1 MCNRTVSS
9 FQSPIPRLQAGTSLT
24 DLLRS
29 SPARSPLTHGLL
41 AGCVLVFLAMLSQ
54 GAGLWHTTTGVQ
66 LAWGA
71 NFGPATQDGQWWR
84 LATAIFIHFGVLHL
98 AMNMWALRDVGRLVE
113 RLYGPW
119 RFAVLYLGSG
129 VLGNLL
135 SLVVQGN
142 QAVSG
147 GASGAIFGLYG
158 ALLVFLWRERRQ
170 VDPHE
175 FRWLFWAAIVFVGL
189 IFAMGIW
196 VVPGIDNSA
205 HLGGFAVGALLART
219 LAKPWNANSP
229 RGRTGAGV
237 ALAVLVFAAGWL
249 TWHIPP
255 PRYLLGDERKVQVA
269 IQNFTIA
276 DQQISQQWNAIL
288 NAAPASELSFEQLAG
303 QIESNVTAEYEQ
315 TFEQLMAATPAS
327 QAPSVVALGNLQTY
341 AATRIQASRALVDGL
356 RRKDSEKI
364 RDALRQA
371 QGSAVGV
378 AAALAASGTR
388 PQVDLDG
395 SKSQH

>member
-1 MCNRTVSS
+1 LA
-9 FQSPIPRLQAGTSLT
+9 ISLT
-24 DLLRS
+24 DLLQS
-29 SPARSPLTHGLL
+29 SLARTPLTHVLL
-41 AGCVLVFLAMLSQ
+41 AVNVIVFLVMLSQ
-54 GAGLWHTTTGVQ
+54 GASLWHTSTGVQ

-84 LATAIFIHFGVLHL
+84 LATAMFIHFGVLHL
-98 AMNMWALRDVGRLVE
+98 GMNMWALRDVGRLVE

-119 RFAVLYLGSG
+119 RYATLYLGSG

-170 VDPHE
+170 VDRHE
-175 FRWLFWAAIVFVGL
+175 FSWLFWSALVFVLL

-205 HLGGFAVGALLART
+205 HAGGFVLGALLARV
-219 LAKPWNANSP
+219 LAKPWTPISP
-229 RGRTGAGV
+229 RGWTGAWL
-237 ALAVLVFAAGWL
+237 ALTVIVLGAGWL

-255 PRYLLGDERKVQVA
+255 PRYLLQDELKVQQA
-269 IQNFTIA
+269 IQKFTLA
-276 DQQISQQWNAIL
+276 DQRISQQWNQIL
-288 NAAPASELSFEQLAG
+288 STAPVQRLSFEQLAG
-303 QIESNVTAEYEQ
+303 QIESTVTAGYEQ
-315 TFEQLMAATPAS
+315 TFEQLVAATPGS
-327 QAPSVVALGNLQTY
+327 QAPSAETLGTVQAYASQRVQVSRDMVA
-341 AATRIQASRALVDGL
+341 GL
-356 RRKDSEKI
+356 RNNDPQKI

-371 QGSAVGV
+371 QAQGAVV
-378 AAALAASGTR
+378 STSRAASAAASTAR
-388 PQVDLDG
+388 
-395 SKSQH
+395 

>member
-1 MCNRTVSS
+1 MQSNVART
-9 FQSPIPRLQAGTSLT
+9 
-24 DLLRS
+24 
-29 SPARSPLTHGLL
+29 PLTHGLL
-41 AGCVLVFLAMLSQ
+41 AVNVLVFLAMLSQ
-54 GAGLWHTTTGVQ
+54 GASLWHTSTGIQ

-84 LATAIFIHFGVLHL
+84 LGTAMFIHFGVLHL
-98 AMNMWALRDVGRLVE
+98 GMNMWALRDVGRLLE

-119 RFAVLYLGSG
+119 RFAALYLGSG

-175 FRWLFWAAIVFVGL
+175 FRWLFWAAVVFVAL

-205 HLGGFAVGALLART
+205 HAGGFVVGGLLARV
-219 LAKPWNANSP
+219 LAKPWTPLSP
-229 RGRTGAGV
+229 RGRSGAGL
-237 ALAVLVFAAGWL
+237 ALAVLVAGVGRL
-249 TWHIPP
+249 TLHIPP
-255 PRYLLGDERKVQVA
+255 PRYLLHDELKVQQA
-269 IQNFTIA
+269 IQNFTLA
-276 DQQISQQWNAIL
+276 DQRISQQWNEIL
-288 NAAPASELSFEQLAG
+288 STAPAQRLSFEQLAG
-303 QIESNVTAEYEQ
+303 RIESTVTAGYEQ
-315 TFEQLMAATPAS
+315 TFEQLVAATPAS
-327 QAPSVVALGNLQTY
+327 QAPS
-341 AATRIQASRALVDGL
+341 AATLATVQAYASQRVQVSRDLVAGL
-356 RRKDSEKI
+356 RSNDPQKV

-371 QGSAVGV
+371 RGQN
-378 AAALAASGTR
+378 AAASTSRAASAAASVAR
-388 PQVDLDG
+388 
-395 SKSQH
+395 